1 MSAYLSVVLLRRII
15 ATAPA
20 AATSSISATK
30 VAELSEVEGVSDS
43 PSEEAAGAEDSSVD
57 AVDSS
62 SEDVAAAFTV
72 IVQVASTSPF
82 FTVMVTS
89 PALSA
94 ETSPSLT
101 VAIV

>member
-43 PSEEAAGAEDSSVD
+43 PSEAAGAEDSSVD

-82 FTVMVTS
+82 S
-89 PALSA
+89 R
-94 ETSPSLT
+94 
-101 VAIV
+101 